1 MPDRPTKI
9 LIVDDS
15 EYSRSVLC
23 KILEDN
29 GLEVVGMAESVT
41 VALRLYEEL
50 RPDVVTFDLVMPDGG
65 GLEGIQELLHRDSR
79 ARIVVISAV
88 RTGPELEAA
97 NRLGVAATVTKPARW
112 PELQQALAKALA

>member
-1 MPDRPTKI
+1 MTNRPAKV

-29 GLEVVGMAESVT
+29 GLEVVGMAESVP
-41 VALRLYEEL
+41 VALRLYDEL
-50 RPDVVTFDLVMPDGG
+50 RPDVVTMDLVMPDGG
-65 GLEGIQELLHRDSR
+65 GLEGIQELMQRDPNV
-79 ARIVVISAV
+79 RIVVISAV

-112 PELQQALAKALA
+112 PELQQAFAKALA